1 MSMNVRDLYQKPAK
15 YVDILIAFGILGI
28 ITLIILPVPTGAL
41 DLLLTLNITL
51 SIIVL
56 LISMFTTEVLDF
68 SVFPSLLLVTTL
80 FRLGLNISATRLIL
94 SEGYAGKVIESF
106 GVFVTGENYIVGA
119 IIYIIIVI
127 IQLVVITSGASRV
140 SEVSARFTLDAMP
153 GKQMSIDADLNTGV
167 INEQEAKE
175 RRKKLQQEA
184 DFYGAM
190 DGAMKFVKGDA
201 IAGIVITLVN
211 FIGGIAIYVLQQGYP
226 VMEALTKFAL
236 LTIGN
241 GLVSQI
247 PSLMVSVASGI
258 LVTRSASEQN
268 FGTDLSRQLFSF
280 PKVMMVT
287 AAVMLILGIVPGFP
301 TIPFFLLAA
310 GCGAGAWLLNKD
322 EKEKERMEQAA
333 AVEEA
338 KPEAVEEPEDYLA
351 FTQVEMLEVEIGY
364 GLISLADESSGGDLL
379 ERISGIR
386 RQCAHELGI
395 VIPSIRI
402 RDNLQLQTNE
412 YTLKIKG
419 IEVARGELMP
429 NHLLVMNPANEKIDL
444 EGMPTREPA
453 FGLPA
458 LWIEEK
464 LRDRAEMLGCTV
476 VDATTVM
483 VTHLGE
489 VIREHSH
496 ELLGRQEVKKMIDA
510 LRDRYSAVVEEL
522 IPNLL
527 TLGEVQKILQNLLRE
542 KVPIKDLV
550 TILETLAD
558 YAPSTK
564 NTELLTEYVR
574 YSLSRTIVQPYLDE
588 RGILNVITV
597 HPRLEEYIGDNIQ
610 KSFQGSFPAIEP
622 DINTKILQRIHE
634 LTERLSLQ
642 QVKPVI
648 LVSPKIRA
656 PFKRMIEMAFPH
668 IAVLSLNEIPN
679 SVEIETVGM
688 VNIYDD

>member
-1 MSMNVRDLYQKPAK
+1 MSMNIKQLYHKPTK
-15 YVDILIAFGILGI
+15 YIDVLIAFGVLGI
-28 ITLIILPVPTGAL
+28 ITLIILPVPTFLL
-41 DLLLTLNITL
+41 DILLTLNITL
-51 SIIVL
+51 SVIIL
-56 LISMFTTEVLDF
+56 LISMFTTEVLEF

-94 SEGYAGKVIESF
+94 RDGYAGQVVESF
-106 GVFVTGENYIVGA
+106 GVFATGDNYIVGA
-119 IIYIIIVI
+119 IIYAIIIVI
-127 IQLVVITSGASRV
+127 QLAVITSGAGRV

-153 GKQMSIDADLNTGV
+153 GKQMSIDADLNTGA
-167 INEQEAKE
+167 INEEEAKE
-175 RRKKLQQEA
+175 RRKNLQKEA

-201 IAGIVITLVN
+201 IAGIIITLIN
-211 FIGGIAIYVLQQGYP
+211 FIGGITIYVLQQGYP
-226 VMEALTKFAL
+226 IMEALTKFAL

-258 LVTRSASEQN
+258 LVTRSASERN
-268 FGTDLSRQLFSF
+268 FGTDLSSQLFAF
-280 PKVMMVT
+280 PKVMAVT
-287 AAVMLILGIVPGFP
+287 AVVILILGIVPGLP
-301 TIPFFLLAA
+301 TIPFLLLAA
-310 GCGAGAWLLNKD
+310 GCGIGAWLLNRD
-322 EKEKERMEQAA
+322 EKAKESMEQMAA
-333 AVEEA
+333 AEDMPPAEHI
-338 KPEAVEEPEDYLA
+338 EPENYMDL
-351 FTQVEMLEVEIGY
+351 TQVETLEVEIGY
-364 GLISLADESSGGDLL
+364 GLIALADESSGGDLL

-386 RQCAHELGI
+386 RQCAHEMGI

-419 IEVARGELMP
+419 IEVARGEVLP
-429 NHLLVMNPANEKIDL
+429 KHLLVMNPANEKIDL
-444 EGMPTREPA
+444 EGIPTTEPA

-458 LWIEEK
+458 MWVEEK
-464 LRDRAEMLGCTV
+464 DRDRAEMKGYTV
-476 VDATTVM
+476 VDAATVM

-489 VIREHSH
+489 VIREHSS

-510 LRDRYSAVVEEL
+510 LKGKYSAVVEEL
-522 IPNLL
+522 VPNLL
-527 TLGEVQKILQNLLRE
+527 TLGEIQKVLQNLLRE

-558 YAPSTK
+558 YAVSTK
-564 NTELLTEYVR
+564 NIELLTEYVR
-574 YSLSRTIVQPYLDE
+574 YSLSRTIVHPYLNED
-588 RGILNVITV
+588 GVLNVITV
-597 HPRLEEYIGDNIQ
+597 HPKLEEYISDNIQ

-622 DINTKILQRIHE
+622 GINTGILEKMHE
-634 LTERLSLQ
+634 ITEELSIKQ
-642 QVKPVI
+642 IKPVI

-679 SVEIETVGM
+679 SIEIETVGM
-688 VNIYDD
+688 VNIYDN

>member
-1 MSMNVRDLYQKPAK
+1 
-15 YVDILIAFGILGI
+15 
-28 ITLIILPVPTGAL
+28 
-41 DLLLTLNITL
+41 
-51 SIIVL
+51 
-56 LISMFTTEVLDF
+56 
-68 SVFPSLLLVTTL
+68 
-80 FRLGLNISATRLIL
+80 
-94 SEGYAGKVIESF
+94 
-106 GVFVTGENYIVGA
+106 
-119 IIYIIIVI
+119 
-127 IQLVVITSGASRV
+127 
-140 SEVSARFTLDAMP
+140 
-153 GKQMSIDADLNTGV
+153 
-167 INEQEAKE
+167 
-175 RRKKLQQEA
+175 
-184 DFYGAM
+184 
-190 DGAMKFVKGDA
+190 MK
-201 IAGIVITLVN
+201 
-211 FIGGIAIYVLQQGYP
+211 
-226 VMEALTKFAL
+226 
-236 LTIGN
+236 
-241 GLVSQI
+241 
-247 PSLMVSVASGI
+247 
-258 LVTRSASEQN
+258 
-268 FGTDLSRQLFSF
+268 
-280 PKVMMVT
+280 
-287 AAVMLILGIVPGFP
+287 AA
-301 TIPFFLLAA
+301 
-310 GCGAGAWLLNKD
+310 
-322 EKEKERMEQAA
+322 
-333 AVEEA
+333 
-338 KPEAVEEPEDYLA
+338 
-351 FTQVEMLEVEIGY
+351 
-364 GLISLADESSGGDLL
+364 GDLL

-642 QVKPVI
+642 QIKPVI